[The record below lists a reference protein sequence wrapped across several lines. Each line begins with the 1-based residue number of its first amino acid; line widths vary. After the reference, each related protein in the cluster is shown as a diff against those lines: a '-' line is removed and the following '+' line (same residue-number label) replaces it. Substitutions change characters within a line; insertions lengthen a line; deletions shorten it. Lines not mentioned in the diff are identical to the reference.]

1 MPRHDWRALYAANQ
15 AAIAASRGHAAPAAP
30 LRSTVTRATGRAPL
44 DLSSLPGGLPGGL
57 TLPGAS
63 STAVPSGSGKLERRT
78 LDLPG
83 GRRSFMVYTPLG
95 HEGSVMPLVLAL
107 HGCTQTAAGFA
118 GSSGLH
124 PVADRDGL
132 VIAYPEQPAE
142 HNPGSCWNWFLPAHQ
157 RRDAGEPAAL
167 AAITRS
173 LLDAGGADP
182 ARVYV
187 TGLSSGAAMAAIM
200 GVTYPDLFAAVGV
213 HSGLPYRSATTQQ
226 AAFAAMA
233 NGVADPDGLGRA
245 AFAAA
250 GPRARLV
257 PVIVVHGNADRT
269 VDPGNGEAV
278 VRQWMAA
285 NRLAAPGRYT
295 PDFDQPSRVESGQS
309 PGGMRWAASGWD
321 DASGAEVQ
329 RYVQV
334 LGLGHA
340 WSGGSG
346 GSFTEPRGPSASD
359 LMTAFFARH
368 RLP

>member
-15 AAIAASRGHAAPAAP
+15 AAIAASRGHGGAPAAP
-30 LRSTVTRATGRAPL
+30 FRHHMPQATGRPPL
-44 DLSSLPGGLPGGL
+44 DLSSLSTGL
-57 TLPGAS
+57 TMPSTS
-63 STAVPSGSGKLERRT
+63 STIVPSGSGTLAHRT

-83 GRRSFMVYTPLG
+83 GRRSFMVYTPPG
-95 HEGSVMPLVLAL
+95 REGATMPLVVAL
-107 HGCTQTAAGFA
+107 HGCTQTATGFA
-118 GSSGLH
+118 SSSGLH

-132 VIAYPEQPAE
+132 VIAYPEQAAE

-173 LLDAGGADP
+173 LVGRDGVDP

-200 GVTYPDLFAAVGV
+200 GATYPDLYAAVGV
-213 HSGLPYRSATTQQ
+213 HSGLPYQSATSQG
-226 AAFAAMA
+226 AAFGVMS

-245 AFAAA
+245 AFAAG
-250 GPRARLV
+250 GPRARAV

-295 PDFDQPSRVESGQS
+295 PDFDQPSRVESGQA
-309 PGGMRWAASGWD
+309 PGGLRWAASGWD
-321 DASGAEVQ
+321 DAGGVEIQ

-359 LMTAFFARH
+359 LMTDFFSRH
-368 RLP
+368 TLP